1 MRTGAVRIASI
12 FGTRPEAI
20 KMAPIVLKAK
30 SMNEVE
36 QTIITT
42 GQHDQM
48 LEQVL
53 DIFGIIPDIRLHV
66 MKDGEDLN
74 TMMANIMMRIG
85 DILNH
90 GKPDYAIVQGDTATA
105 TASALAAYYNG
116 IKVVHVEAGLRTWD
130 KYDPYPEEANRQI
143 IDDISDVYLAPTTTA
158 ADNLKAMHVPDSQ
171 VTITG
176 NTSIDALALTEG
188 KDGDGPDVLES
199 IPNNHRIVLMTMHRR
214 ETQGDR
220 MRRAF
225 EAIRT
230 CVDLYPDVDIIFPVH
245 ANPRIGRL
253 AEDVLGGHDRIHLV
267 QPLDLLDMHRVMR
280 ASYFIMTDSGGIQEE
295 APALDKP
302 VLVLREDTERMEG
315 VRTGAL
321 ELVGVDPDD
330 IVNAFNDLMT
340 NSRHY
345 QSMAGAANPYG
356 DGHAAERTMQAILRD
371 YETRRRP

>member
-1 MRTGAVRIASI
+1 MSNGKVRIASI

-30 SMNEVE
+30 SMDEVE

-66 MKDGEDLN
+66 MKNGEDLN
-74 TMMANIMMRIG
+74 TMMANIMMRVG
-85 DILNH
+85 NILNH
-90 GKPDYAIVQGDTATA
+90 VKPDYAIVQGDTATA

-116 IKVVHVEAGLRTWD
+116 VKVVHVEAGLRTWD

-143 IDDISDVYLAPTTTA
+143 IDDISDVYLAPTPSA
-158 ADNLKAMHVPDSQ
+158 ADNLKVTHVPTSQ

-176 NTSIDALALTEG
+176 NTSIDALSLTEG
-188 KDGDGPDVLES
+188 KDGDGPDVLKN
-199 IPNNHRIVLMTMHRR
+199 IPDNHRIVLMTMHRR

-220 MRRAF
+220 MRKAF

-230 CVDLYPDVDIIFPVH
+230 CVDSHPDVDIIFPVH
-245 ANPRIGRL
+245 ANPIIGRL
-253 AEDVLGGHDRIHLV
+253 AEDVLGDHDRIHLV

-302 VLVLREDTERMEG
+302 VLVLRDDTERMEG

-321 ELVGVDPDD
+321 ELVGVDPED
-330 IVNAFNDLMT
+330 IVSAFNDLMD
-340 NSRHY
+340 NRRHY
-345 QSMAGAANPYG
+345 QSMAKADNPYG